1 MIRLSDARPLT
12 RVAIVAG
19 MLAAI
24 FLACA
29 MCAVLVAL
37 VGLNQIGP
45 RMQISAIPAWLW
57 YYRGDPLLHLWL
69 ERGALVSGAIAFVIL
84 LVILKRGRTLHGEAR
99 FARESEI
106 RREHLRSNSGIIVGE
121 KGGRYLVFGGTE
133 HVLLEA
139 PTRAGKGVGVVI
151 PNLLSW
157 ADSVVVLDVK
167 RENWDITAGFRARH
181 GQAVYLFDPLDPEG
195 RSARYNPLSFID
207 RLDDTDVINELQ
219 KIGGM
224 LFPAPEKADPFWAE
238 AARAAFVGV
247 GALVAA
253 NPALPFTIGEIYRRL
268 TTGDPKVELPKV
280 VEEAQKR
287 GQRLSQACVSALS
300 DFTSAS
306 DNTFSGIKQ
315 TITSKLNLWL
325 NPYVDAATSETDF
338 DLRQVRRERI
348 SIYLGVSPDNIDRI
362 APVYNLF
369 LQQLIDL
376 NTRELPENG
385 GRVPVLI
392 LLDEFARLGKAPVIA
407 SAFSYVAGY
416 GLRLLPVIQS
426 RSQPRGIYGADV
438 TDEIIANCGL
448 EIVFTP
454 KELKVANELSERLG
468 YFTMNVKS
476 KSRTIHGLLANRS
489 ISESDQRRALMM
501 PQELMQ
507 MPKGELLLMRGGIPP
522 VRGRKIEYF
531 RSKRFTSRISDP
543 PKVAPRPITINAVS
557 SAAKLAGK
565 ASGSDPLAQAL
576 RAKKAALLSDG
587 QAIAPTERADPVMR
601 ALTGDEL
608 SGFAEITDDMLV
620 LGDMVDL
627 PPPGDE
633 QAAIAFVTAMTA
645 RAVLEPVGAGA
656 PSPEFVT
663 ERHDHGRE

>member
-1 MIRLSDARPLT
+1 MIRLTDARPLT

-19 MLAAI
+19 ILATISIAFAAI
-24 FLACA
+24 CV
-29 MCAVLVAL
+29 MVAL
-37 VGLNQIGP
+37 AGLGQIGP
-45 RMQISAIPAWLW
+45 RMDVSAVPAWLW
-57 YYRGDPLLHLWL
+57 YYRSDPLLHLWL
-69 ERGALVSGAIAFVIL
+69 KRGAMLGAAIGFVVL
-84 LVILKRGRTLHGEAR
+84 LVVLKKHRPLHGEAR
-99 FARESEI
+99 FASESEI
-106 RREHLRSNSGIIVGE
+106 RREQLRAKNGIIVGQ
-121 KGGRYLVFGGTE
+121 KAGRYLVFGGTE

-207 RLDDTDVINELQ
+207 RLDETDVINELQ

-224 LFPAPEKADPFWAE
+224 LFPAPDKADPFWAE

-268 TTGDPKVELPKV
+268 TSGDAKTELPKIV
-280 VEEAQKR
+280 DEAQKR

-315 TITSKLNLWL
+315 TITSKLSLWL

-338 DLRQVRRERI
+338 DLRQVRRQRI

-376 NTRELPENG
+376 NTRELPATG
-385 GRVPVLI
+385 GQVPVLI

-426 RSQPRGIYGADV
+426 RSQPRAIYGADV

-448 EIVFTP
+448 EVVFTP
-454 KELKVANELSERLG
+454 KELRVANELSERLG
-468 YFTMNVKS
+468 FFTMNVKS
-476 KSRTIHGLLANRS
+476 KSRTIHGMLANRS

-507 MPKGELLLMRGGIPP
+507 MPKGDLLLLRGGIAP
-522 VRGRKIEYF
+522 VRARKIEYF
-531 RSKRFTSRISDP
+531 RSRRFTQRISEP
-543 PKVAPRPITINAVS
+543 PKVASRPVTLPQIT
-557 SAAKLAGK
+557 SAAS
-565 ASGSDPLAQAL
+565 ASVTSAGSDILSQAIE
-576 RAKKAALLSDG
+576 AKRAALL
-587 QAIAPTERADPVMR
+587 IPTTTEEERPVTRMM
-601 ALTGDEL
+601 TDEEV
-608 SGFAEITDDMLV
+608 SGFARITDDMLV
-620 LGDMVDL
+620 LGDLEEL

-633 QAAIAFVTAMTA
+633 RAALEFVMAMTA
-645 RAVLEPVGAGA
+645 RAVVETETDFEPSQTMTA
-656 PSPEFVT
+656 
-663 ERHDHGRE
+663 EREDHGR

>member
-12 RVAIVAG
+12 KVAIVAG
-19 MLAAI
+19 ILAAAL
-24 FLACA
+24 LACA
-29 MCAVLVAL
+29 LCAVLVAL

-45 RMQISAIPAWLW
+45 RLQITAVPAWLW

-69 ERGALVSGAIAFVIL
+69 QRGALVSGVIAFVIL
-84 LVILKRGRTLHGEAR
+84 LVLLKRSRSLHGEAR
-99 FARESEI
+99 FANEGEV
-106 RREHLRSNSGIIVGE
+106 RREQLRAKSGIIVGQ

-157 ADSVVVLDVK
+157 ADSIVVLDVK

-181 GQAVYLFDPLDPEG
+181 GQKVYLFDPLDPEG
-195 RSARYNPLSFID
+195 RTARYNPLSFID
-207 RLDDTDVINELQ
+207 RLDDIDVVNELQ

-268 TTGDPKVELPKV
+268 TEGDPKVELPKV
-280 VEEAQKR
+280 VEEAQKL

-315 TITSKLNLWL
+315 TITSKLSLWL

-385 GRVPVLI
+385 GQVPVLI

-468 YFTMNVKS
+468 FFTMNVKS
-476 KSRTIHGLLANRS
+476 KSRTIHGMLANRS

-507 MPKGELLLMRGGIPP
+507 MPKGDLLLLRGGIPP
-522 VRGRKIEYF
+522 VRARKIEYF

-543 PKVAPRPITINAVS
+543 PKVAPRPITIPQS
-557 SAAKLAGK
+557 KP
-565 ASGSDPLAQAL
+565 ASPPNSGGGASDVLAQAIE
-576 RAKKAALLSDG
+576 AKKTALLTPPPVED
-587 QAIAPTERADPVMR
+587 DPVMTR
-601 ALTGDEL
+601 MLTHDEVYGD
-608 SGFAEITDDMLV
+608 GEITDDMLV
-620 LGDMVDL
+620 LGELEEL

-633 QAAIAFVTAMTA
+633 KAAIAFVMAISA
-645 RAVLEPVGAGA
+645 RAAAEPDEDHDSSDAL
-656 PSPEFVT
+656 VT
-663 ERHDHGRE
+663 ARHDHGR

>member
-1 MIRLSDARPLT
+1 MTRLSDARPLT

-19 MLAAI
+19 ILAAALI
-24 FLACA
+24 ACA
-29 MCAVLVAL
+29 LCSVLVAL

-45 RMQISAIPAWLW
+45 RMRISAVPAWLW

-69 ERGALVSGAIAFVIL
+69 KRGALVSGAILFVVV
-84 LVILKRGRTLHGEAR
+84 LVILKRGRSLHGEAR
-99 FARESEI
+99 FASEREI
-106 RREHLRSNSGIIVGE
+106 RREQLRSKSGIIVGQ

-195 RSARYNPLSFID
+195 RTARYNPLSFID
-207 RLDDTDVINELQ
+207 RLDDTDVVNELQ

-268 TTGDPKVELPKV
+268 TAGDPKVELPKV

-287 GQRLSQACVSALS
+287 GQRLSQACVSALC

-376 NTRELPENG
+376 NTRELPASG
-385 GRVPVLI
+385 GQIPVLV

-448 EIVFTP
+448 EVVFTP
-454 KELKVANELSERLG
+454 KELRVANELSERLG
-468 YFTMNVKS
+468 FFTMNVKS
-476 KSRTIHGLLANRS
+476 KSRTIHGMLANRS

-507 MPKGELLLMRGGIPP
+507 MPKGDLLLLRGGIPP
-522 VRGRKIEYF
+522 VRARKIEYF
-531 RSKRFTSRISDP
+531 RSRHFTSRISDP
-543 PKVAPRPITINAVS
+543 PKVAPRLIMIPQAKQVS
-557 SAAKLAGK
+557 PPASAGA
-565 ASGSDPLAQAL
+565 GSDVLAQAIE
-576 RAKKAALLSDG
+576 AKRAALLTPP
-587 QAIAPTERADPVMR
+587 PTEEEPVVTR
-601 ALTGDEL
+601 TLTDDEL
-608 SGFAEITDDMLV
+608 SGYAEITDDMLV
-620 LGDMVDL
+620 LGELEEL

-633 QAAIAFVTAMTA
+633 KAAIAFVMAMTA
-645 RAVLEPVGAGA
+645 RAAIEPGDDYDSSEAL
-656 PSPEFVT
+656 VT
-663 ERHDHGRE
+663 ARHDHGR

>member
-12 RVAIVAG
+12 KVAIVAG
-19 MLAAI
+19 ILAAAL
-24 FLACA
+24 LACA
-29 MCAVLVAL
+29 LCAVLVAL

-45 RMQISAIPAWLW
+45 RLQITAVPAWLW

-69 ERGALVSGAIAFVIL
+69 QRGALVSGVIAFVIL
-84 LVILKRGRTLHGEAR
+84 LVLLKRSRSLHGEAR
-99 FARESEI
+99 FANEGEV
-106 RREHLRSNSGIIVGE
+106 RREQLRAKSGIIVGQ

-157 ADSVVVLDVK
+157 ADSIVVLDVK

-181 GQAVYLFDPLDPEG
+181 GQKVYLFDPLDPEG
-195 RSARYNPLSFID
+195 RTARYNPLSFID
-207 RLDDTDVINELQ
+207 RLDDIDVVNELQ

-268 TTGDPKVELPKV
+268 TEGDPKVELPKV
-280 VEEAQKR
+280 VEEAQKL

-315 TITSKLNLWL
+315 TITSKLSLWL

-426 RSQPRGIYGADV
+426 RSQPRGIYGPDV

-448 EIVFTP
+448 EVVFTP
-454 KELKVANELSERLG
+454 KELRVANELSERLG
-468 YFTMNVKS
+468 FFTMNVKS
-476 KSRTIHGLLANRS
+476 KSRTIHGMLANRS

-507 MPKGELLLMRGGIPP
+507 MPKGDLLLLRGGIPP
-522 VRGRKIEYF
+522 VRARKIEYF

-543 PKVAPRPITINAVS
+543 PKVAPRPITIPQS
-557 SAAKLAGK
+557 KP
-565 ASGSDPLAQAL
+565 ASPPNSGGGASDVLAQAIE
-576 RAKKAALLSDG
+576 AKKAALLT
-587 QAIAPTERADPVMR
+587 PPPVEEEPVMTR
-601 ALTGDEL
+601 MLTHDEVYC
-608 SGFAEITDDMLV
+608 GGEITDDMLV
-620 LGDMVDL
+620 LGKLEEL

-633 QAAIAFVTAMTA
+633 KAAIAFVMAMTG
-645 RAVLEPVGAGA
+645 RAAAEPDEDHD
-656 PSPEFVT
+656 PSEALVT
-663 ERHDHGRE
+663 ARHDHGR

>member
-1 MIRLSDARPLT
+1 MTRLSDARPLT
-12 RVAIVAG
+12 KVAILVG
-19 MLAAI
+19 ILAAVLI
-24 FLACA
+24 LCA
-29 MCAVLVAL
+29 LCAVLVAL
-37 VGLNQIGP
+37 VGLKQIGP
-45 RMQISAIPAWLW
+45 RMHITTVPAWLW

-69 ERGALVSGAIAFVIL
+69 QRGALVSGAIAFFIVLI
-84 LVILKRGRTLHGEAR
+84 ILKGGRSLHGEAR

-106 RREHLRSNSGIIVGE
+106 RREQLRSKSGIIVGQ

-195 RSARYNPLSFID
+195 RTARYNPLSFID
-207 RLDDTDVINELQ
+207 RLDDVDVVNELQ

-315 TITSKLNLWL
+315 TITSKLSLWL

-376 NTRELPENG
+376 NTRELPASG
-385 GRVPVLI
+385 GQVPVLL

-448 EIVFTP
+448 EVVFTP
-454 KELKVANELSERLG
+454 KELRVANELSERLG
-468 YFTMNVKS
+468 FFTMNVKS
-476 KSRTIHGLLANRS
+476 KSRTIHGMLANRS

-507 MPKGELLLMRGGIPP
+507 MPKGELLLLRGGIPP
-522 VRGRKIEYF
+522 VRARKIEYF
-531 RSKRFTSRISDP
+531 RSRHFTSRISDP
-543 PKVAPRPITINAVS
+543 PKVAPRLIMIPQAKQVS
-557 SAAKLAGK
+557 PSASAG
-565 ASGSDPLAQAL
+565 AGSDVLTQAIE
-576 RAKKAALLSDG
+576 AKRAALL
-587 QAIAPTERADPVMR
+587 APTPTEEERVVTR
-601 ALTGDEL
+601 TLTDDEL
-608 SGFAEITDDMLV
+608 AGYAEITDDMLV
-620 LGDMVDL
+620 LGELEEL

-633 QAAIAFVTAMTA
+633 KAAIAFVMAMTA
-645 RAVLEPVGAGA
+645 RAAIEPDDDHDSSEAL
-656 PSPEFVT
+656 VT
-663 ERHDHGRE
+663 ARHDHGR

>member
-1 MIRLSDARPLT
+1 LIRLSDAQPLT
-12 RVAIVAG
+12 KVAIIAG
-19 MLAAI
+19 ILMAAL
-24 FLACA
+24 LACCA
-29 MCAVLVAL
+29 CAVLVAL
-37 VGLNQIGP
+37 VGLRQIGP
-45 RMQISAIPAWLW
+45 HMQVSEIPAWLW

-69 ERGALVSGAIAFVIL
+69 KRGALVSGAIAFVVLLIL
-84 LVILKRGRTLHGEAR
+84 LKRGRALHGEAR
-99 FARESEI
+99 FAREGEI
-106 RREHLRSNSGIIVGE
+106 RREQLRSASGIIVGE

-195 RSARYNPLSFID
+195 RTARYNPLSFID
-207 RLDDTDVINELQ
+207 RLDDTDVVNELQ

-268 TTGDPKVELPKV
+268 TAGDPKVELPKV

-376 NTRELPENG
+376 NTRELPSTG
-385 GRVPVLI
+385 GQVPVLV

-448 EIVFTP
+448 EVVFTP
-454 KELKVANELSERLG
+454 KELRVANELSERLG
-468 YFTMNVKS
+468 FFTMNVKS
-476 KSRTIHGLLANRS
+476 KSRTIHGFLANRS
-489 ISESDQRRALMM
+489 VSESDQRRALMM

-507 MPKGELLLMRGGIPP
+507 MPKGELLMLRGGIPP
-522 VRGRKIEYF
+522 VRARKLEYF
-531 RSKRFTSRISDP
+531 RVRRFTSRISDP
-543 PKVAPRPITINAVS
+543 PKVASRPINVPVPKPAFPP
-557 SAAKLAGK
+557 AAAGV
-565 ASGSDPLAQAL
+565 GSDVL
-576 RAKKAALLSDG
+576 G
-587 QAIAPTERADPVMR
+587 QAIEAKRAALRGPSQVEEDPVTR
-601 ALTGDEL
+601 RLTDDEL
-608 SGFAEITDDMLV
+608 SGYAEITDDMLV
-620 LGDMVDL
+620 LGELEEL

-633 QAAIAFVTAMTA
+633 KAALAFVMAMTA
-645 RAVLEPVGAGA
+645 RAADPDDEYELTEAL
-656 PSPEFVT
+656 VT
-663 ERHDHGRE
+663 ERHDHGR

>member
-1 MIRLSDARPLT
+1 
-12 RVAIVAG
+12 
-19 MLAAI
+19 MLV
-24 FLACA
+24 CA
-29 MCAVLVAL
+29 LLAVLVAL
-37 VGLNQIGP
+37 VGLKQIGP
-45 RMQISAIPAWLW
+45 RMQISSVPAWLW

-69 ERGALVSGAIAFVIL
+69 KRGALVSAAVAFVIL
-84 LVILKRGRTLHGEAR
+84 LVILRRGRSLHGEAR
-99 FARESEI
+99 FASESEV
-106 RREHLRSNSGIIVGE
+106 RREHLRAESGIIVGQ
-121 KGGRYLVFGGTE
+121 KGGSYLVFGGTE

-181 GQAVYLFDPLDPEG
+181 GQKVYLFDPLDSEG
-195 RSARYNPLSFID
+195 RTARYNPLSFID
-207 RLDDTDVINELQ
+207 RLDDTDVVNELQ

-268 TTGDPKVELPKV
+268 TAGDAKVELPKV
-280 VEEAQKR
+280 VAEAKER

-315 TITSKLNLWL
+315 TITSKLSLWL

-338 DLRQVRRERI
+338 DLRQIRRERI

-376 NTRELPENG
+376 NTRELPASG
-385 GRVPVLI
+385 GQVPVLV

-448 EIVFTP
+448 EVVFTP
-454 KELKVANELSERLG
+454 KELRVANELSERLG
-468 YFTMNVKS
+468 FFTMNVKS
-476 KSRTIHGLLANRS
+476 KSRTIHGMLANRS

-507 MPKGELLLMRGGIPP
+507 MPKGDLLLLRGGIPP
-522 VRGRKIEYF
+522 VRARKIEYF
-531 RSKRFTSRISDP
+531 RSRRFTSRISEP
-543 PKVAPRPITINAVS
+543 PKVAPRPVS
-557 SAAKLAGK
+557 LPPPKPSSSRSSIAA
-565 ASGSDPLAQAL
+565 GSDVLAQAIE
-576 RAKKAALLSDG
+576 AKRAALAALPEP
-587 QAIAPTERADPVMR
+587 AEEPIVTR
-601 ALTGDEL
+601 ALTDDEL
-608 SGFAEITDDMLV
+608 SGYAEITDDMLV
-620 LGDMVDL
+620 LGELEAL

-633 QAAIAFVTAMTA
+633 EAALAFVMAMTA
-645 RAVLEPVGAGA
+645 RAVVEGDGDHDLSHASVSEGL
-656 PSPEFVT
+656 
-663 ERHDHGRE
+663 DHGR

>member
-1 MIRLSDARPLT
+1 MIRLSHARPLT
-12 RVAIVAG
+12 KVAFVAG
-19 MLAAI
+19 ISAAILAACA
-24 FLACA
+24 ACA
-29 MCAVLVAL
+29 VFVAL
-37 VGLNQIGP
+37 IGLKQVGPHMEIT
-45 RMQISAIPAWLW
+45 AIPAWLW
-57 YYRGDPLLHLWL
+57 YYRDDPLLHLWL
-69 ERGALVSGAIAFVIL
+69 QRGLLVSGAIAFIL
-84 LVILKRGRTLHGEAR
+84 ILALLRRGRALHGTAR
-99 FARESEI
+99 FASESEV
-106 RREHLRSNSGIIVGE
+106 RREHLRAKSGIIVGQ

-167 RENWDITAGFRARH
+167 RENWDITAGFRSRH
-181 GQAVYLFDPLDPEG
+181 GQKVYLFDPLDVEG
-195 RSARYNPLSFID
+195 RTARYNPLSFID
-207 RLDDTDVINELQ
+207 RLDDTDVVNELQ

-268 TTGDPKVELPKV
+268 TEGDPKVELPKV

-315 TITSKLNLWL
+315 TITSKLSLWL

-369 LQQLIDL
+369 LQQLVDL
-376 NTRELPENG
+376 NTRELPATG
-385 GRVPVLI
+385 GQIPVLI

-426 RSQPRGIYGADV
+426 RSQPRSIYGSDI

-448 EIVFTP
+448 EVVFTP
-454 KELKVANELSERLG
+454 KELRVANELSERLG
-468 YFTMNVKS
+468 FFTMTVKS
-476 KSRTIHGLLANRS
+476 KSRTIHGMLANRS

-507 MPKGELLLMRGGIPP
+507 MPKGDLLLLRGGIPP
-522 VRGRKIEYF
+522 VRARKIEYF

-543 PKVAPRPITINAVS
+543 PKVAPRLILIR
-557 SAAKLAGK
+557 SAKPVLGTQAASTGSNVLDQAIEAK
-565 ASGSDPLAQAL
+565 
-576 RAKKAALLSDG
+576 RAALV
-587 QAIAPTERADPVMR
+587 ANAPNAREEEPVVTRM
-601 ALTGDEL
+601 LTDDEL
-608 SGFAEITDDMLV
+608 SGFAEITDEMLV
-620 LGDMVDL
+620 LGDLEEL

-633 QAAIAFVTAMTA
+633 QAALAFVMAMTA
-645 RAVLEPVGAGA
+645 RAADIPEEAHEPSDLPMIA
-656 PSPEFVT
+656 
-663 ERHDHGRE
+663 RHDHGR

>member
-12 RVAIVAG
+12 KVAIVAG
-19 MLAAI
+19 ILALVL
-24 FLACA
+24 LACA
-29 MCAVLVAL
+29 LCAVLVAL

-45 RMQISAIPAWLW
+45 RLQITAVPAWLW

-69 ERGALVSGAIAFVIL
+69 QRGAMVSGMIAFVIL
-84 LVILKRGRTLHGEAR
+84 LVLLKRSRSLHGEAR
-99 FARESEI
+99 FANEGEI
-106 RREHLRSNSGIIVGE
+106 RREQLRAKSGIIVGQR
-121 KGGRYLVFGGTE
+121 GGRYLVFGGTE

-157 ADSVVVLDVK
+157 ADSIVVLDVK

-181 GQAVYLFDPLDPEG
+181 GQKVYLFDPLDPEG
-195 RSARYNPLSFID
+195 RTARYNPLSFID
-207 RLDDTDVINELQ
+207 RLDDIDVVNELQ

-224 LFPAPEKADPFWAE
+224 LFPSPEKADPFWAE

-268 TTGDPKVELPKV
+268 TEGDPKVELPKV

-315 TITSKLNLWL
+315 TITSKLSLWL

-426 RSQPRGIYGADV
+426 RSQPRAIYGADV

-448 EIVFTP
+448 EVVFTP
-454 KELKVANELSERLG
+454 KELRIANELSERLG
-468 YFTMNVKS
+468 FFTMNVKS
-476 KSRTIHGLLANRS
+476 KSRTIHGMLANRS

-507 MPKGELLLMRGGIPP
+507 MPKGDLLLLRGGIPP
-522 VRGRKIEYF
+522 VRARKIEYF
-531 RSKRFTSRISDP
+531 RVKRFTSRISDP
-543 PKVAPRPITINAVS
+543 PKVAPRPIKTLRSRPPAPPIS
-557 SAAKLAGK
+557 DSA
-565 ASGSDPLAQAL
+565 GSDVLAQAIA
-576 RAKKAALLSDG
+576 AKKAALLTP
-587 QAIAPTERADPVMR
+587 QPIEEEPVAIRT
-601 ALTGDEL
+601 LTDDEFA
-608 SGFAEITDDMLV
+608 GFAEITDDMLV
-620 LGDMVDL
+620 LGKLEEL

-633 QAAIAFVTAMTA
+633 TAAIAFVMALSGRAANEPDEDHDPSEALVTA
-645 RAVLEPVGAGA
+645 
-656 PSPEFVT
+656 
-663 ERHDHGRE
+663 RHDHDR

>member
-1 MIRLSDARPLT
+1 LDARPLIK
-12 RVAIVAG
+12 VAIVAG
-19 MLAAI
+19 VLAAVLI
-24 FLACA
+24 LCA
-29 MCAVLVAL
+29 LCAVLVAL
-37 VGLNQIGP
+37 VGLQQIGP
-45 RMQISAIPAWLW
+45 RMQITAVPAWLW

-69 ERGALVSGAIAFVIL
+69 KRGALVSGAIAFVIL
-84 LVILKRGRTLHGEAR
+84 LVILKRGRSLHGEAR

-106 RREHLRSNSGIIVGE
+106 RQEQLRSKSGIIVGQ

-139 PTRAGKGVGVVI
+139 PTRAGKGIGVVI

-195 RSARYNPLSFID
+195 RTARYNPLSFID
-207 RLDDTDVINELQ
+207 RLDDVDVVNELQ

-268 TTGDPKVELPKV
+268 TAGDPKVELPKV

-315 TITSKLNLWL
+315 TITSKLSLWL

-376 NTRELPENG
+376 NTRELPASG
-385 GRVPVLI
+385 GQVPVLV

-448 EIVFTP
+448 EVVFTP
-454 KELKVANELSERLG
+454 KELRVANELSERLG
-468 YFTMNVKS
+468 FFTMNVKS
-476 KSRTIHGLLANRS
+476 KSRTIHGMLANRS

-507 MPKGELLLMRGGIPP
+507 MPKADLLLLRGGIPP
-522 VRGRKIEYF
+522 VRARKIEYF
-531 RSKRFTSRISDP
+531 RSRRFTSRISDP
-543 PKVAPRPITINAVS
+543 PKVSPRPIMIPHAKQVS
-557 SAAKLAGK
+557 PAASA
-565 ASGSDPLAQAL
+565 SVGSDVLAEAIE
-576 RAKKAALLSDG
+576 AKRAALL
-587 QAIAPTERADPVMR
+587 APPSMEEEPVVTR
-601 ALTGDEL
+601 TLTDNEL
-608 SGFAEITDDMLV
+608 AGYAEITDDMLV
-620 LGDMVDL
+620 LGELEEL

-633 QAAIAFVTAMTA
+633 KAAIAFVMAMTT
-645 RAVLEPVGAGA
+645 RAVIDPDDDHEPSEAL
-656 PSPEFVT
+656 VT
-663 ERHDHGRE
+663 ERHDHGR

>member
-1 MIRLSDARPLT
+1 MTRLSDARPLT
-12 RVAIVAG
+12 KVAIVAG
-19 MLAAI
+19 VLAAVLI
-24 FLACA
+24 LGAL
-29 MCAVLVAL
+29 CAVLVAL
-37 VGLNQIGP
+37 VGLKQIGP
-45 RMQISAIPAWLW
+45 RMQITTVPAWLW

-69 ERGALVSGAIAFVIL
+69 QRGALVSGAIAFVIL
-84 LVILKRGRTLHGEAR
+84 LVILKRGRSLHGEAR

-106 RREHLRSNSGIIVGE
+106 RQEQLRSKSGIIVGQ

-195 RSARYNPLSFID
+195 RTARYNPLSFID
-207 RLDDTDVINELQ
+207 RLDDVDVVNELQ

-315 TITSKLNLWL
+315 TITSKLSLWL

-376 NTRELPENG
+376 NTRELPASG
-385 GRVPVLI
+385 GQVPVLL

-448 EIVFTP
+448 EVVFTP
-454 KELKVANELSERLG
+454 KELRVANELSERLG
-468 YFTMNVKS
+468 FFTMNVKS
-476 KSRTIHGLLANRS
+476 KSRTIHGMLANRS

-507 MPKGELLLMRGGIPP
+507 MPKGELLLLRGGIPP
-522 VRGRKIEYF
+522 VRARKIEYF
-531 RSKRFTSRISDP
+531 RSRHFTSRISDP
-543 PKVAPRPITINAVS
+543 PKVTPRLIMIPQAKQVS
-557 SAAKLAGK
+557 PPASAGA
-565 ASGSDPLAQAL
+565 GSDVLAQAIE
-576 RAKKAALLSDG
+576 AKRAALL
-587 QAIAPTERADPVMR
+587 APPPTEEAPVVTR
-601 ALTGDEL
+601 TLTDNEL
-608 SGFAEITDDMLV
+608 SGYAEITDDMLV
-620 LGDMVDL
+620 LGELEEL

-633 QAAIAFVTAMTA
+633 KAAIAFVMAMTA
-645 RAVLEPVGAGA
+645 RAAIEPDDDYDSSEAL
-656 PSPEFVT
+656 VT
-663 ERHDHGRE
+663 ARHDHGR

>member
-1 MIRLSDARPLT
+1 LTRLSDARPLT

-19 MLAAI
+19 ILAAVLI
-24 FLACA
+24 LCSL
-29 MCAVLVAL
+29 CAVLVAL
-37 VGLNQIGP
+37 VGLKQIGP
-45 RMQISAIPAWLW
+45 RMQITAVPAWLW

-69 ERGALVSGAIAFVIL
+69 QRGALVSGAIAFVIL
-84 LVILKRGRTLHGEAR
+84 LVILKRGRSLHGEAR

-106 RREHLRSNSGIIVGE
+106 RQEQLRSKSGIIVGQ

-195 RSARYNPLSFID
+195 RTARYNPLSFID
-207 RLDDTDVINELQ
+207 RLDDVDVVNELQ

-268 TTGDPKVELPKV
+268 TAGDPKVELPKV

-315 TITSKLNLWL
+315 TITSKLSLWL

-376 NTRELPENG
+376 NTRELPASG
-385 GRVPVLI
+385 GQVSVLL
-392 LLDEFARLGKAPVIA
+392 LLDEFARLGEAPVIA

-448 EIVFTP
+448 EVVFTP
-454 KELKVANELSERLG
+454 KELRVANELSERLG
-468 YFTMNVKS
+468 FFTMNVKS
-476 KSRTIHGLLANRS
+476 KSRTIHGMLANRS

-507 MPKGELLLMRGGIPP
+507 MPKGDLLLLRGGIPP
-522 VRGRKIEYF
+522 VRARKIEYF
-531 RSKRFTSRISDP
+531 RSRHFTSRISDP
-543 PKVAPRPITINAVS
+543 PKVAPRLIMIPQAKQVS
-557 SAAKLAGK
+557 PPASAG
-565 ASGSDPLAQAL
+565 ASSDVLAQAIE
-576 RAKKAALLSDG
+576 AKRAALL
-587 QAIAPTERADPVMR
+587 APPPMEEEPVVTR
-601 ALTGDEL
+601 TLTDDEL
-608 SGFAEITDDMLV
+608 SGYAEITDDMLV
-620 LGDMVDL
+620 LGELEEL

-633 QAAIAFVTAMTA
+633 KAAIAFVMAMTA
-645 RAVLEPVGAGA
+645 RAAIEPDDDYDSSEAL
-656 PSPEFVT
+656 VT
-663 ERHDHGRE
+663 ARHDHGR

>member
-12 RVAIVAG
+12 KVAIVAG
-19 MLAAI
+19 ILATAL
-24 FLACA
+24 LACA
-29 MCAVLVAL
+29 LCAVLVAL
-37 VGLNQIGP
+37 IGLNQIGP
-45 RMQISAIPAWLW
+45 RLQVSAIPGWLW

-69 ERGALVSGAIAFVIL
+69 QRGTLVSGAIAFVVL
-84 LVILKRGRTLHGEAR
+84 LVILKRSRPLHGEAR
-99 FARESEI
+99 FASESEV
-106 RREHLRSNSGIIVGE
+106 RREQLRAKSGIIVGQ
-121 KGGRYLVFGGTE
+121 KGDRYLVFGGTE

-167 RENWDITAGFRARH
+167 RENWEITAGFRARH
-181 GQAVYLFDPLDPEG
+181 GQAVYLFDPLDAEG

-207 RLDDTDVINELQ
+207 RLDDTEVVNELQ

-224 LFPAPEKADPFWAE
+224 LFPAPERSDPFWAE

-268 TTGDPKVELPKV
+268 TEGDPKVELPKV

-348 SIYLGVSPDNIDRI
+348 SIYLGVSPDNIDRV

-376 NTRELPENG
+376 NTRELPATG
-385 GRVPVLI
+385 GQVPVLV
-392 LLDEFARLGKAPVIA
+392 LLDEFARLGKAPVIS

-448 EIVFTP
+448 EVVFTP
-454 KELKVANELSERLG
+454 KELRVANELSERLG
-468 YFTMNVKS
+468 FFTMNVKS
-476 KSRTIHGLLANRS
+476 KSRTIHGMLANRS

-507 MPKGELLLMRGGIPP
+507 MPKGDLLLLRGGIPP
-522 VRGRKIEYF
+522 VRARKIEYF

-543 PKVAPRPITINAVS
+543 PKVAPRLILIRQPKPVPASTSNGGGSNPLSQAIE
-557 SAAKLAGK
+557 AK
-565 ASGSDPLAQAL
+565 
-576 RAKKAALLSDG
+576 RAALHFT
-587 QAIAPTERADPVMR
+587 PPVEDEPIVTR
-601 ALTGDEL
+601 TLTDDEL
-608 SGFAEITDDMLV
+608 SGYAEITDDMLV
-620 LGDMVDL
+620 LGELEAL

-633 QAAIAFVTAMTA
+633 QAALEFVMAMTA
-645 RAVLEPVGAGA
+645 RAAVEPEDDRDFSDALVAA
-656 PSPEFVT
+656 
-663 ERHDHGRE
+663 RDDHGR

>member
-12 RVAIVAG
+12 KVAIIAG
-19 MLAAI
+19 ILAAAL
-24 FLACA
+24 LACA
-29 MCAVLVAL
+29 LCAVLVAL
-37 VGLNQIGP
+37 VGLKQIGP
-45 RMQISAIPAWLW
+45 QMDVSAVPAWLW

-69 ERGALVSGAIAFVIL
+69 KRGALVSGATAFVIL
-84 LVILKRGRTLHGEAR
+84 LVILKRGRSLHGEAR
-99 FARESEI
+99 FANEGEI
-106 RREHLRSNSGIIVGE
+106 RREQLRSTSGIIVGQ

-181 GQAVYLFDPLDPEG
+181 GQKVHLFDPLDPEG
-195 RSARYNPLSFID
+195 RTARYNPLSFID
-207 RLDDTDVINELQ
+207 RLDDTDVVNELQ

-224 LFPAPEKADPFWAE
+224 LFPAPEKSDPFWAE

-268 TTGDPKVELPKV
+268 TEGDPKVELPKV

-338 DLRQVRRERI
+338 DLRQVRRERM

-376 NTRELPENG
+376 NTRELPATG
-385 GRVPVLI
+385 GQVPVLV

-426 RSQPRGIYGADV
+426 RSQPRGIYGPDV

-448 EIVFTP
+448 EVVFTP
-454 KELKVANELSERLG
+454 KELRVANELSERLG
-468 YFTMNVKS
+468 FFTMNVKS
-476 KSRTIHGLLANRS
+476 RSRTIHGMLANRS

-507 MPKGELLLMRGGIPP
+507 MPKGDLLLLRGGIPP
-522 VRGRKIEYF
+522 VRARKIEYF
-531 RSKRFTSRISDP
+531 RSKRFTDRISDP
-543 PKVAPRPITINAVS
+543 PKVAPRLILMREPKSNPTQAG
-557 SAAKLAGK
+557 AAT
-565 ASGSDPLAQAL
+565 GSDILAQAIE
-576 RAKKAALLSDG
+576 AKRAALH
-587 QAIAPTERADPVMR
+587 APPPPKQEPVVTR
-601 ALTGDEL
+601 TLTDDEL
-608 SGFAEITDDMLV
+608 SGYAEITDDMLV
-620 LGDMVDL
+620 LGELEAL

-633 QAAIAFVTAMTA
+633 KAALDFVMAMTA
-645 RAVLEPVGAGA
+645 RAAIEPEDAGDL
-656 PSPEFVT
+656 SQNLVT
-663 ERHDHGRE
+663 GRHDHGR

>member
-1 MIRLSDARPLT
+1 MIRLSHARPLT
-12 RVAIVAG
+12 KVAIVAG
-19 MLAAI
+19 ISAAI
-24 FLACA
+24 LSACA
-29 MCAVLVAL
+29 ACAVFVAL
-37 VGLNQIGP
+37 IGLKQVGP
-45 RMQISAIPAWLW
+45 HMQITAIPAWLW
-57 YYRGDPLLHLWL
+57 YYRDDPLLHLWL
-69 ERGALVSGAIAFVIL
+69 QRGLLVSGAIAFIL
-84 LVILKRGRTLHGEAR
+84 ILALLRRGRALHGTAR
-99 FARESEI
+99 FASESEV
-106 RREHLRSNSGIIVGE
+106 RREHLRAKSGIIVGQ

-167 RENWDITAGFRARH
+167 RENWDITAGFRSRH
-181 GQAVYLFDPLDPEG
+181 GQKVYLFDPLDVEG
-195 RSARYNPLSFID
+195 RTARYNPLSFID
-207 RLDDTDVINELQ
+207 RLDDTDVVNELQ

-268 TTGDPKVELPKV
+268 TEGDPKVELPKV

-315 TITSKLNLWL
+315 TITSKLSLWL

-369 LQQLIDL
+369 LQQLVDL
-376 NTRELPENG
+376 NTRELPATG
-385 GRVPVLI
+385 GQIPVLI

-416 GLRLLPVIQS
+416 GLRLLLVIQS
-426 RSQPRGIYGADV
+426 RSQPRSIYGSDI

-448 EIVFTP
+448 EVVFTP
-454 KELKVANELSERLG
+454 KELRVANELSERLG
-468 YFTMNVKS
+468 FFTMTVKS
-476 KSRTIHGLLANRS
+476 KSRTIHGMLANRS

-507 MPKGELLLMRGGIPP
+507 MPKGDLLLLRGGIPP
-522 VRGRKIEYF
+522 VRARKIEYF

-543 PKVAPRPITINAVS
+543 PKVAPRLILIR
-557 SAAKLAGK
+557 SAKPAFATQAASTGSNVLDQAIEAK
-565 ASGSDPLAQAL
+565 
-576 RAKKAALLSDG
+576 RAALV
-587 QAIAPTERADPVMR
+587 ANAPNAREEEPVVTRM
-601 ALTGDEL
+601 LTDDEL
-608 SGFAEITDDMLV
+608 SGFAEITDEMLV
-620 LGDMVDL
+620 LGDLEEL

-633 QAAIAFVTAMTA
+633 KAALAFVMAMTA
-645 RAVLEPVGAGA
+645 RAADIPEEAQEPSDLPMIA
-656 PSPEFVT
+656 
-663 ERHDHGRE
+663 RHDHGR

>member
-12 RVAIVAG
+12 KVAIVAG
-19 MLAAI
+19 MLVAVFLGCAI
-24 FLACA
+24 G
-29 MCAVLVAL
+29 AVLVAL
-37 VGLNQIGP
+37 VGLKQIGP
-45 RMQISAIPAWLW
+45 HLEVTAIPGWLW

-69 ERGALVSGAIAFVIL
+69 RRGALVSGAIAFVVV
-84 LVILKRGRTLHGEAR
+84 LVLLKRSRSLHGEAR
-99 FARESEI
+99 FASESEV
-106 RREHLRSNSGIIVGE
+106 RREQLRARSGIIVGQ

-207 RLDDTDVINELQ
+207 RLDDTEVVNELQ

-224 LFPAPEKADPFWAE
+224 LFPAPEKSDPFWAE

-268 TTGDPKVELPKV
+268 TEGDPKVELPKV

-315 TITSKLNLWL
+315 TITSKLSLWL
-325 NPYVDAATSETDF
+325 NPYVDSATSETDF

-376 NTRELPENG
+376 NTRELPATG
-385 GRVPVLI
+385 GQVPVLV

-426 RSQPRGIYGADV
+426 RSQPRGIYGPDV

-448 EIVFTP
+448 EVVFTP
-454 KELKVANELSERLG
+454 KELRVANELSERLG
-468 YFTMNVKS
+468 FFTMNVKS
-476 KSRTIHGLLANRS
+476 KSRTIHGMLANRS

-507 MPKGELLLMRGGIPP
+507 MPKGDLLLLRGGIPP
-522 VRGRKIEYF
+522 VRARKIEYF
-531 RSKRFTSRISDP
+531 RSKRFTGRISDP
-543 PKVAPRPITINAVS
+543 PKVASRQIVARQPKPGPAQAR
-557 SAAKLAGK
+557 
-565 ASGSDPLAQAL
+565 SGVGADPLAQAIE
-576 RAKKAALLSDG
+576 AKRAALRPLP
-587 QAIAPTERADPVMR
+587 PTEEEPVVTR
-601 ALTGDEL
+601 TLTEDEL
-608 SGFAEITDDMLV
+608 DGFAEITDDMLV
-620 LGDMVDL
+620 LGELEAL

-633 QAAIAFVTAMTA
+633 QAAVDFVMAMTA
-645 RAVLEPVGAGA
+645 RAALEPENDHEV
-656 PSPEFVT
+656 SDLLVT
-663 ERHDHGRE
+663 ARHDHGR

>member
-1 MIRLSDARPLT
+1 MTRLSDARPLT

-19 MLAAI
+19 ILAAVLI
-24 FLACA
+24 LCSL
-29 MCAVLVAL
+29 CAVLVAL
-37 VGLNQIGP
+37 VGLKQIGP
-45 RMQISAIPAWLW
+45 SMQITTVPAWLW

-69 ERGALVSGAIAFVIL
+69 KRGALVSGAIAFVIL
-84 LVILKRGRTLHGEAR
+84 LVILKRGRSLHGEAR

-106 RREHLRSNSGIIVGE
+106 RHEQLRSKSGIIVGQ

-195 RSARYNPLSFID
+195 RTARYNPLSFID
-207 RLDDTDVINELQ
+207 RLDDVDVVNELQ

-280 VEEAQKR
+280 IEEAQKR

-315 TITSKLNLWL
+315 TITSKLSLWL

-376 NTRELPENG
+376 NTRELPASG
-385 GRVPVLI
+385 GQVPVLL

-448 EIVFTP
+448 EVVFTP
-454 KELKVANELSERLG
+454 KELRVANELSERLG
-468 YFTMNVKS
+468 FFTMNVKS
-476 KSRTIHGLLANRS
+476 KSRTIHGMLANRS

-507 MPKGELLLMRGGIPP
+507 MPKGELLLLRGGIPP
-522 VRGRKIEYF
+522 VRARKIEYF
-531 RSKRFTSRISDP
+531 RSRHFTSRISDP
-543 PKVAPRPITINAVS
+543 PKVAPRLIMIPQAKQVS
-557 SAAKLAGK
+557 PSAS
-565 ASGSDPLAQAL
+565 ASAGSDVLTQAME
-576 RAKKAALLSDG
+576 AKRAALL
-587 QAIAPTERADPVMR
+587 APPPTEEEPVVTR
-601 ALTGDEL
+601 TLTDDEL
-608 SGFAEITDDMLV
+608 SGYAEITDDMLV
-620 LGDMVDL
+620 LGELEEL

-633 QAAIAFVTAMTA
+633 KAAIAFVMAMTA
-645 RAVLEPVGAGA
+645 RAAIEPDDDHDSSEAL
-656 PSPEFVT
+656 VT
-663 ERHDHGRE
+663 ARHDHGR

>member
-1 MIRLSDARPLT
+1 MTRFRDMRPP
-12 RVAIVAG
+12 AKAGIIVAAVIAG
-19 MLAAI
+19 LAFWAS
-24 FLACA
+24 CT
-29 MCAVLVAL
+29 VLIAL
-37 VGLNQIGP
+37 FGLNQIGP
-45 RMQISAIPAWLW
+45 SMRVSAVPAWLW
-57 YYRGDPLLHLWL
+57 YYRADPMLLEWL
-69 ERGALVSGAIAFVIL
+69 KRGGMITAGVIFVFA
-84 LVILKRGRTLHGEAR
+84 LVILRQKRSLHGEAR
-99 FARESEI
+99 FASESEV
-106 RREHLRSNSGIIVGE
+106 RREGLRSKSGIIVGE

-167 RENWDITAGFRARH
+167 RENWELTAGFRSRH
-181 GQAVYLFDPLDPEG
+181 GQTVHLFDPLDPEG

-207 RLDDTDVINELQ
+207 RQDDIDVINELQ

-224 LFPAPEKADPFWAE
+224 LFPAPDKADPFWAE

-268 TTGDPKVELPKV
+268 TTGDPKIELPKAI
-280 VEEAQKR
+280 EEAKR
-287 GQRLSQACVSALS
+287 LGQRLSTACISALS

-338 DLRQVRRERI
+338 DLRQVRRERM

-385 GRVPVLI
+385 GQVPVLI

-468 YFTMNVKS
+468 FFTMNVKS

-489 ISESDQRRALMM
+489 VSESDQRRALMM

-507 MPKGELLLMRGGIPP
+507 MPKGELLLLRGGIAP

-531 RSKRFTSRISDP
+531 RSKHFTSRISDP
-543 PKVAPRPITINAVS
+543 PKVAPRPIAA
-557 SAAKLAGK
+557 SAAAAPAL
-565 ASGSDPLAQAL
+565 ASGNSADPLTQAID
-576 RAKKAALLSDG
+576 AKRAALLNLDA
-587 QAIAPTERADPVMR
+587 AIKPGEPERSATR
-601 ALTGDEL
+601 ALSDDEL
-608 SGFAEITDDMLV
+608 SGVVEITDDMLV
-620 LGDMVDL
+620 LGEMVEL

-645 RAVLEPVGAGA
+645 GAALEPAGDITQSPAFVGA
-656 PSPEFVT
+656 
-663 ERHDHGRE
+663 RNDHGRE

>member
-1 MIRLSDARPLT
+1 LIRLSEARPLT

-19 MLAAI
+19 VLAASCI
-24 FLACA
+24 GFASVTIVIALA
-29 MCAVLVAL
+29 
-37 VGLNQIGP
+37 GLGQIGP
-45 RMQISAIPAWLW
+45 RMDVSAVPAWLW

-69 ERGALVSGAIAFVIL
+69 KRGALVSAAVAFVIL
-84 LVILKRGRTLHGEAR
+84 LVVLKQRRPLHGEAR
-99 FARESEI
+99 FANESEI
-106 RREHLRSNSGIIVGE
+106 RREQLRAKSGIIVGQ
-121 KGGRYLVFGGTE
+121 KSGRYLVFGGTE

-181 GQAVYLFDPLDPEG
+181 GQAVHLFDPLDPEG

-207 RLDDTDVINELQ
+207 RLDDTEVVNELQ

-268 TTGDPKVELPKV
+268 TSGDPKVELPKV
-280 VEEAQKR
+280 VEEAKKR

-376 NTRELPENG
+376 NTRELPATG
-385 GRVPVLI
+385 GQVPVLI

-448 EIVFTP
+448 EVVFTP
-454 KELKVANELSERLG
+454 KELRVANELSERLG
-468 YFTMNVKS
+468 FFTMNVRS
-476 KSRTIHGLLANRS
+476 KSRTIHGMLANRS

-507 MPKGELLLMRGGIPP
+507 MPKGDLLLLRGGIAP
-522 VRGRKIEYF
+522 VRARKIEYF
-531 RSKRFTSRISDP
+531 RSRRFTSRVSEA
-543 PKVAPRPITINAVS
+543 PKVAARPVTVPRSAPVS
-557 SAAKLAGK
+557 PAAGA
-565 ASGSDPLAQAL
+565 ASGSDVLSQAIE
-576 RAKKAALLSDG
+576 AKRAALLDVT
-587 QAIAPTERADPVMR
+587 PTEEMLPVTR
-601 ALTGDEL
+601 LLTDDEV

-620 LGDMVDL
+620 LGELEDL
-627 PPPGDE
+627 PHPGDE
-633 QAAIAFVTAMTA
+633 KAALDFVMAMTA
-645 RAVLEPVGAGA
+645 RAVVDAENDLEPAA
-656 PSPEFVT
+656 AMIT
-663 ERHDHGRE
+663 EGHDHGR

>member
-1 MIRLSDARPLT
+1 MK
-12 RVAIVAG
+12 
-19 MLAAI
+19 
-24 FLACA
+24 
-29 MCAVLVAL
+29 
-37 VGLNQIGP
+37 
-45 RMQISAIPAWLW
+45 
-57 YYRGDPLLHLWL
+57 H
-69 ERGALVSGAIAFVIL
+69 
-84 LVILKRGRTLHGEAR
+84 
-99 FARESEI
+99 
-106 RREHLRSNSGIIVGE
+106 
-121 KGGRYLVFGGTE
+121 
-133 HVLLEA
+133 HVLA
-139 PTRAGKGVGVVI
+139 IGVDQFGHFGSR
-151 PNLLSW
+151 LH
-157 ADSVVVLDVK
+157 A
-167 RENWDITAGFRARH
+167 
-181 GQAVYLFDPLDPEG
+181 DPLDPEG
-195 RSARYNPLSFID
+195 RTARYNPLSFID
-207 RLDDTDVINELQ
+207 RLDDVDVVNELQ

-268 TTGDPKVELPKV
+268 TTGDPKIELPKV

-376 NTRELPENG
+376 NTRELPASG
-385 GRVPVLI
+385 GQVPVLL

-448 EIVFTP
+448 EVVFTP
-454 KELKVANELSERLG
+454 KELRVANELSERLG
-468 YFTMNVKS
+468 FFTMNVKS
-476 KSRTIHGLLANRS
+476 KSRTIHGMLANRS

-507 MPKGELLLMRGGIPP
+507 MPKGDLLLLRGGIPP
-522 VRGRKIEYF
+522 VRARKIEYF
-531 RSKRFTSRISDP
+531 RSRHFTSRISDP
-543 PKVAPRPITINAVS
+543 PKVAPRPIMIPQAKQAS
-557 SAAKLAGK
+557 PPASAGA
-565 ASGSDPLAQAL
+565 GSDVLA
-576 RAKKAALLSDG
+576 RAIEAKRTALLTPP
-587 QAIAPTERADPVMR
+587 PTEEAPVVTR
-601 ALTGDEL
+601 TLTDDEL
-608 SGFAEITDDMLV
+608 SGYAEITDDMLV
-620 LGDMVDL
+620 LGELEEL

-633 QAAIAFVTAMTA
+633 KAAIAFVMAMTA
-645 RAVLEPVGAGA
+645 RAAIEPDDDYDSSEAL
-656 PSPEFVT
+656 VT
-663 ERHDHGRE
+663 ARHDHGR

>member
-1 MIRLSDARPLT
+1 MTRLSDARPLT

-19 MLAAI
+19 ILAAVLI
-24 FLACA
+24 LCSL
-29 MCAVLVAL
+29 CAVLVAL
-37 VGLNQIGP
+37 VGLKQIGP
-45 RMQISAIPAWLW
+45 SMQITTVPAWLW

-69 ERGALVSGAIAFVIL
+69 KRGALVSGAIAFVIL
-84 LVILKRGRTLHGEAR
+84 LVILKRGRSLHGEAR

-106 RREHLRSNSGIIVGE
+106 RHEQLRSKSGIIVGQ

-195 RSARYNPLSFID
+195 RTARYNPLSFID
-207 RLDDTDVINELQ
+207 RLDDVDVVNELQ

-280 VEEAQKR
+280 IEEAQKR

-315 TITSKLNLWL
+315 TITSKLSLWL

-376 NTRELPENG
+376 NTRELPASG
-385 GRVPVLI
+385 GQVPVLL

-448 EIVFTP
+448 EVVFTP
-454 KELKVANELSERLG
+454 KELRVANELSERLG
-468 YFTMNVKS
+468 FFTMNVKS
-476 KSRTIHGLLANRS
+476 KSRTIHGMLANRS

-507 MPKGELLLMRGGIPP
+507 MPKGELLLLRGGIPP
-522 VRGRKIEYF
+522 VRARKIEYF
-531 RSKRFTSRISDP
+531 RSRHFTSRISDP
-543 PKVAPRPITINAVS
+543 PKVAPRLLMIPQAKQVS
-557 SAAKLAGK
+557 PSAS
-565 ASGSDPLAQAL
+565 ASAGSDVLTQAME
-576 RAKKAALLSDG
+576 AKRAALL
-587 QAIAPTERADPVMR
+587 APPPTEEEPVVTR
-601 ALTGDEL
+601 TLTDDEL
-608 SGFAEITDDMLV
+608 AGYAEITDDMLV
-620 LGDMVDL
+620 LGELEEL

-633 QAAIAFVTAMTA
+633 KAAIAFVMAMTA
-645 RAVLEPVGAGA
+645 RAAIEPDDDHDSSEAL
-656 PSPEFVT
+656 VT
-663 ERHDHGRE
+663 ARHDHGR

>member
-1 MIRLSDARPLT
+1 MTRLSDARPLT

-19 MLAAI
+19 ILAAVLI
-24 FLACA
+24 LCSL
-29 MCAVLVAL
+29 CAVLVAL
-37 VGLNQIGP
+37 VGLKQIGP
-45 RMQISAIPAWLW
+45 RMQITAVPAWLW

-69 ERGALVSGAIAFVIL
+69 QRGALVSGAIAFVIL
-84 LVILKRGRTLHGEAR
+84 LVILKRGRSLHGEAR

-106 RREHLRSNSGIIVGE
+106 RQEQLRSKSGIIVGQ

-195 RSARYNPLSFID
+195 RTARYNPLSFID
-207 RLDDTDVINELQ
+207 RLDDVDVVNELQ

-268 TTGDPKVELPKV
+268 TAGDPKVELPKV

-376 NTRELPENG
+376 NTRELPASG
-385 GRVPVLI
+385 GQVPVLL

-448 EIVFTP
+448 EVVFTP
-454 KELKVANELSERLG
+454 KELRVANELSERLG
-468 YFTMNVKS
+468 FFTMNVKS
-476 KSRTIHGLLANRS
+476 KSRTIHGMLANRS

-507 MPKGELLLMRGGIPP
+507 MPKGDLLLLRGGIPP
-522 VRGRKIEYF
+522 VRARKIEYF
-531 RSKRFTSRISDP
+531 RSRHFTSRISDP
-543 PKVAPRPITINAVS
+543 PKIAPRLIMIPQAKQVS
-557 SAAKLAGK
+557 PP
-565 ASGSDPLAQAL
+565 ASVGTGSDVLAQAIE
-576 RAKKAALLSDG
+576 AKRTALLTPP
-587 QAIAPTERADPVMR
+587 PTEEAPVVTR
-601 ALTGDEL
+601 TLTDDEL
-608 SGFAEITDDMLV
+608 SGYAEITDDMLV
-620 LGDMVDL
+620 LGELEEL

-633 QAAIAFVTAMTA
+633 KAAIAFVMAMTA
-645 RAVLEPVGAGA
+645 RAAIEPDDDYDSSEAL
-656 PSPEFVT
+656 VT
-663 ERHDHGRE
+663 ARHDHGR